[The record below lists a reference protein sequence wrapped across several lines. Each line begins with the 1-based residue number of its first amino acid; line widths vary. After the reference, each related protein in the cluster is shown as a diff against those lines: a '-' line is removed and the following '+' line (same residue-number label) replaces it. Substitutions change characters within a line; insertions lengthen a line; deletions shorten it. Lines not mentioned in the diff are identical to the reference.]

1 MRKVFRSGVLA
12 LIGLAAPAA
21 VALAPAAAQPAA
33 AASAPIHA
41 AATAG
46 PAVPGLYHVPII
58 GKVTLPGVLG
68 SVLGNGLRHATAV
81 QSSNWA
87 GYADT
92 NDTFNAVSSSWT
104 EPTVNCAN
112 SSGGLNGLLGL
123 SSLST
128 LLGGPG
134 AASAFWVGLDGYNST
149 SVEQLGTD
157 SDCQSGSP
165 SYYAW
170 YEMYPN
176 PSVQLPNQYPV
187 RPGDTMTALV
197 SANPAGTSFT
207 LMIKDST
214 AGWSFSTTQTGSGF
228 ARSSAE
234 VIAEAPSSCT
244 PAVLQRAAA
253 GRFRPGRLLGLVGAQ
268 CRRDQGIAVVL
279 QRQRDHHV
287 EQRDDAGHAEQPEP
301 GRVVVLG
308 GVERLVGRGLSR
320 GRSTARAARRGRS
333 PGGCPG
339 PPGR

>member
-1 MRKVFRSGVLA
+1 MRKVFRSGALA

-41 AATAG
+41 AVTAG
-46 PAVPGLYHVPII
+46 PAAPGLYHVPII

-92 NDTFNAVSSSWT
+92 NDTFNSVSSSWT

-112 SSGGLNGLLGL
+112 SNSGLNGLLGL
-123 SSLST
+123 SSLNG

-157 SDCQSGSP
+157 SDCDSGSP

-176 PSVQLPNQYPV
+176 PSVQLPSQYPV
-187 RPGDTMTALV
+187 QPGDKMTALV
-197 SANPAGTSFT
+197 SANSAGTSFT
-207 LMIKDST
+207 LMIKDAT
-214 AGWSFSTTQTGSGF
+214 AGWTFSTTQTGSGF

-234 VIAEAPSSCT
+234 VIAEAPSSCSLLFCSEV
-244 PAVLQRAAA
+244 PLADFGQINYSGSSVVNAA
-253 GRFRPGRLLGLVGAQ
+253 GTKGS
-268 CRRDQGIAVVL
+268 
-279 QRQRDHHV
+279 
-287 EQRDDAGHAEQPEP
+287 
-301 GRVVVLG
+301 
-308 GVERLVGRGLSR
+308 LSSFNANEITMSSN
-320 GRSTARAARRGRS
+320 GTTLATPSSLSSDGSSFSVAWNAS
-333 PGGCPG
+333 
-339 PPGR
+339 

>member
-1 MRKVFRSGVLA
+1 MRKVLVSGALA

-21 VALAPAAAQPAA
+21 SVLAPAAAPSAAAAPTHA
-33 AASAPIHA
+33 AASAA
-41 AATAG
+41 

-68 SVLGNGLRHATAV
+68 SVLGSGHDGLRRATAV
-81 QSSNWA
+81 SSSNWA

-92 NDTFNAVSSSWT
+92 NDTFNSVASSWT

-112 SSGGLNGLLGL
+112 SNSGLNGLLSL
-123 SSLST
+123 SS

-157 SDCQSGSP
+157 SDCDSGSP

-176 PSVQLPNQYPV
+176 PSVTLPSQYPV
-187 RPGDTMTALV
+187 KPGDQMTALV
-197 SANPAGTSFT
+197 SANSTGTSFT
-207 LMIKDST
+207 LMIKDAT

-234 VIAEAPSSCT
+234 VIAEAPSECT
-244 PAVLQRAAA
+244 VVFCNEIPLADFGQLAYSGSSLIDTA
-253 GRFRPGRLLGLVGAQ
+253 GKQGTLSAFDANEITMSNNGTTLATPSSLSADGASFSV
-268 CRRDQGIAVVL
+268 AWNN
-279 QRQRDHHV
+279 
-287 EQRDDAGHAEQPEP
+287 
-301 GRVVVLG
+301 
-308 GVERLVGRGLSR
+308 S
-320 GRSTARAARRGRS
+320 
-333 PGGCPG
+333 
-339 PPGR
+339 

>member
-1 MRKVFRSGVLA
+1 MRKVFRSGALA

-21 VALAPAAAQPAA
+21 VALAPAGAQPAA

-46 PAVPGLYHVPII
+46 PAAPGLYHVPII

-92 NDTFNAVSSSWT
+92 NDTFNSVSSSWT

-112 SSGGLNGLLGL
+112 SNSGLNGLLGL
-123 SSLST
+123 SSLNG

-157 SDCQSGSP
+157 SDCDSGSP

-176 PSVQLPNQYPV
+176 PSVQLPSQYPV
-187 RPGDTMTALV
+187 QPGDKMTALV
-197 SANPAGTSFT
+197 SANSAGTSFT
-207 LMIKDST
+207 LMIKDAT
-214 AGWSFSTTQTGSGF
+214 AGWTFSTTQTGSGF

-234 VIAEAPSSCT
+234 VIAEAPSSCSLLFCSEV
-244 PAVLQRAAA
+244 PLADFGQINYSGSSVVNAA
-253 GRFRPGRLLGLVGAQ
+253 GTKGS
-268 CRRDQGIAVVL
+268 
-279 QRQRDHHV
+279 
-287 EQRDDAGHAEQPEP
+287 
-301 GRVVVLG
+301 
-308 GVERLVGRGLSR
+308 LSSFNANEITMSSN
-320 GRSTARAARRGRS
+320 GTTLATPSSLSSDGSSFSVAWNAS
-333 PGGCPG
+333 
-339 PPGR
+339 